1 MIQNKISALKLLAV
15 AHIFFITISNILVQ
29 YPFEIFGFH
38 TTWGAFTYPFI
49 FILTDLTT
57 RLSNART
64 ARRIVLLSMLPG
76 LLISYFIASSIEILG
91 ALSWNSFFAI
101 HYLPLRIALG
111 CFVAYVI
118 GQFMDIFIFQR
129 IRTSSSWWVAP
140 ALSTTIGNII
150 DTLLFFTI
158 AFYHSTHPFLSQ
170 HWPEIALVD
179 VCFKITISLMAFVP
193 IYGCVLHL
201 FKSKYRNAVIDQ
213 FQF

>member
-1 MIQNKISALKLLAV
+1 MIQNKISAHRFLTV
-15 AHIFFITISNILVQ
+15 AHVFLITISNILVQ
-29 YPFEIFGFH
+29 YPFELFGFH

-64 ARRIVLLSMLPG
+64 ARRIIFLSMIPG

-91 ALSWNSFFAI
+91 SLSWNSFFAL
-101 HYLPLRIALG
+101 HYMPLRVALG

-129 IRTSSSWWVAP
+129 LRKSSSWWVAP

-158 AFYHSTHPFLSQ
+158 AFYHSTHPFLNQ
-170 HWPEIALVD
+170 HWPEIAIVD
-179 VCFKITISLMAFVP
+179 VCFKITISLIAFVP
-193 IYGCVLHL
+193 IYGCVLH
-201 FKSKYRNAVIDQ
+201 FFSIKYRNKVMAL
-213 FQF
+213 